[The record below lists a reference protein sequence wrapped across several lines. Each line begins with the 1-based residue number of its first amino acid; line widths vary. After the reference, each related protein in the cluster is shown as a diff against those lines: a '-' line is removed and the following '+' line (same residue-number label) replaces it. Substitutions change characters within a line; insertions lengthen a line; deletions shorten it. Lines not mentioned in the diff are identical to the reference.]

1 MLQFEL
7 LGLCE
12 SEDDLKDEAGRLA
25 DRIGFELWALSCV
38 VQTGRRDDAQ
48 VWSIGNFPCDL
59 DEARLGCLAR
69 RTAAPMSERER
80 HGIPQ
85 CWLIGR
91 AELPEQV
98 FGVGAEAFRE
108 RALRNGVRGG
118 LLVPAPATS
127 RHCTLMLAT
136 RRRVSD
142 GTLREAQPSAALF
155 SRHLHLACMPLIERF
170 CHGLRPQLRARE
182 VECLSWAA
190 MGKTTWEI
198 SRLLRISEHTVVF
211 HLRNAC
217 VRLDAV
223 NRQQAIARAIELGVL
238 LPSGEAGSS

>member
-12 SEDDLKDEAGRLA
+12 SEDRLKDEAGRLA
-25 DRIGFELWALSCV
+25 ARIGFELWALSCPV
-38 VQTGRRDDAQ
+38 HTGRRNDAQ
-48 VWSIGNFPCDL
+48 VWSIGNFPSRL
-59 DEARLGCLAR
+59 DEARLDRFAR
-69 RTAAPMSERER
+69 RLAAPMSERER

-85 CWLIGR
+85 CWL
-91 AELPEQV
+91 ADDAEQV
-98 FGVGAEAFRE
+98 LGPGAEAFSEQAVRH
-108 RALRNGVRGG
+108 GVRGG
-118 LLVPAPATS
+118 LLVPAPALS

-136 RRRVSD
+136 RRRVGESV
-142 GTLREAQPSAALF
+142 LRGAQPSAALF
-155 SRHLHLACMPLIERF
+155 SRHLHLACMPLIEGF
-170 CHGLRPQLRARE
+170 CRRLQPQLRARE
-182 VECLSWAA
+182 LECLSWAA

-223 NRQQAIARAIELGVL
+223 NRPQAIAKAIELGVL
-238 LPSGEAGSS
+238 QQSGQK